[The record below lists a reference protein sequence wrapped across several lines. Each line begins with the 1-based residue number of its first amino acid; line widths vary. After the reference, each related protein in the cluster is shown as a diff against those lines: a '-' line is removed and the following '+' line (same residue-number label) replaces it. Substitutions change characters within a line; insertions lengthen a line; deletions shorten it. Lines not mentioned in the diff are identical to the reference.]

1 MSSASQAQRVST
13 DPSDSAA
20 SKQRLYLVAFASFG
34 LLIAVQFRH
43 LFGPP
48 PVNAE
53 TAPGPQASQPT
64 GDMMATEPTVP

>member
-43 LFGPP
+43 LFGPA

-53 TAPGPQASQPT
+53 PASVPQASQPS
-64 GDMMATEPTVP
+64 GDTIQPKPPAP